1 MCMAFIN
8 ININNIWLF
17 HSLSIYWYII
27 ISNDMWDVGQ
37 GGNSTFWYWKMFL
50 NAKLR
55 IYWSFRPC
63 WRLGQQYSQTQDLIC
78 DAQQHADICNFLET
92 LFDQFKNPHYHIT
105 TLLPPWRATK
115 TAASS
120 APAHRAMRSAAGAQC
135 GQLIMWFRGVTRV
148 TMGHSSL
155 TITLNSSKL
164 APSNAWPA

>member
-1 MCMAFIN
+1 MAFIN

-92 LFDQFKNPHYHIT
+92 VWPIQKSTLPHYH
-105 TLLPPWRATK
+105 
-115 TAASS
+115 TAA
-120 APAHRAMRSAAGAQC
+120 A
-135 GQLIMWFRGVTRV
+135 VTR
-148 TMGHSSL
+148 HK
-155 TITLNSSKL
+155 NSRLLRSRASGNEVSCRRAVRAADYVIPRCNARHNGPQL
-164 APSNAWPA
+164 AHNYPQQQQIGPQ